1 MYLVS
6 DGGRRGQYCVFCHVF
21 SLSSSGG
28 EGWGEEAPL
37 RVLPDAGS
45 RRVLDIES
53 LGFSGCWM
61 LMFGSI
67 RAGSWEGLHQ
77 SEML

>member
-28 EGWGEEAPL
+28 EGWGGTLRAP
-37 RVLPDAGS
+37 DGGS
-45 RRVLDIES
+45 WKVLDIES